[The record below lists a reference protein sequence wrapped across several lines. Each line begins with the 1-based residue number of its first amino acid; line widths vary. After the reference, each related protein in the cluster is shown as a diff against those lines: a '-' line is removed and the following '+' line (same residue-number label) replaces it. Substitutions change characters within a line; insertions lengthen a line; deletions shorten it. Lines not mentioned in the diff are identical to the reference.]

1 MGRKSWE
8 SARVESGKVDQENN
22 HESQSGTEK
31 LDCCFSASSL
41 ANSHLSGFSLKAR
54 AYVKV

>member
-1 MGRKSWE
+1 MERKSWE
-8 SARVESGKVDQENN
+8 CARVESGRMDQENK

-31 LDCCFSASSL
+31 LDCCFSASCL
-41 ANSHLSGFSLKAR
+41 ANSHQSGFSLKAR